1 MPIIVVVSSTSSRTT
16 TSSSSKQ
23 QHRHNDNKL
32 SQIKHVLLMKD
43 CYIIYHPT
51 SFKHITKQ
59 HLHILIISDITYI
72 SSDVTGQAWHRF
84 EDTGVS
90 LDKHYSAT
98 SLGNTDVDYVNRG
111 CTSLQHGN
119 TDVDYVNRGCTSL
132 QHGNTDVDY
141 MNRGCTSLQHGN
153 ADCVILKYIRWP

>member
-1 MPIIVVVSSTSSRTT
+1 MCMPIIVVVSSTSSRTT
-16 TSSSSKQ
+16 TTSSSKQ

-90 LDKHYSAT
+90 LDQELALFSYFHRKYRCRLCEQGLHQSAT
-98 SLGNTDVDYVNRG
+98 RKCRLCHTKIHTLALVVLP
-111 CTSLQHGN
+111 TALQSQP
-119 TDVDYVNRGCTSL
+119 R
-132 QHGNTDVDY
+132 
-141 MNRGCTSLQHGN
+141 
-153 ADCVILKYIRWP
+153 